1 MTVVK
6 TMASGVQQGFS
17 WDHRVKMEFLRVAGG
32 ANAGG
37 ANATRGVVVGDLSLA
52 TLCAFRAGFRAAE
65 ESGPRQSSCSS

>member
-17 WDHRVKMEFLRVAGG
+17 WDHRVKMEFLRV
-32 ANAGG
+32 AGG